1 MPRAGRG
8 GPAVAVDLLALFQQL
23 ETSGLGLVVRESV
36 WLFPAIEAVH
46 LLGLSLLGGAVL
58 LVDLRLL
65 GAGLTGTPAALLARQ
80 ARPWLTASIALMIAT
95 GVPLFLSEAVKC
107 YYSPSF
113 WVKIGT
119 FPFAIAFTYA
129 VRQRVAESAATTR
142 GAAALTGAA
151 SIALWFIVAAAGR
164 WIGFS

>member
-1 MPRAGRG
+1 M
-8 GPAVAVDLLALFQQL
+8 DLLPYF
-23 ETSGLGLVVRESV
+23 EWMESSGLGLVVRESV
-36 WLFPAIEAVH
+36 WLFPVIEAVH

-65 GAGLTGTPAALLARQ
+65 NRGLTGTPVQALAKHT
-80 ARPWLTASIALMIAT
+80 RPWLVASVAVMILT

-113 WVKIGT
+113 WVKILTLPIALGFT
-119 FPFAIAFTYA
+119 FFI
-129 VRQRVAESAATTR
+129 RQRVAESEAPARGTAAM
-142 GAAALTGAA
+142 TGAT
-151 SIALWFIVAAAGR
+151 SMALWFVVAAAGR